1 NIENFDT
8 LQIILRPY
16 EFRYSQKDADNFYY
30 HCHSKNPERSAQ
42 VFIESLTFIKPPSS
56 SEELLDILITKN
68 WKRLETTS
76 FTPPSD
82 EDIAKFVKKNIRK
95 SLDGYF
101 TNYQAQTG
109 HRFTPAEQ
117 YDFDNDQ
124 PFGDNPQPVD
134 LDRVF
139 SVEKEDEVD
148 LQSDEF
154 EEKSD
159 EEFEQALEQTEENNI
174 IVDIDNLYFN
184 AWNPQADVPAY
195 QPNPQPYR
203 LPSPPPDLP
212 QNPPVAPPVVPQQI
226 PPVAPP
232 LPPFQ
237 PPQQQQYQGEEM
249 SQASYPTFDG
259 TNPRKWIAE
268 LELAFIA
275 NNLPADTHPRKIGIT
290 ALHLGPAKMWYV
302 TMDNK
307 PTTWGRAN
315 ARDGFKELF
324 LAKYATDG
332 NRTQASQQAYAR
344 TQRKTESVNDYLN
357 ALQEMWLECGDPA
370 VMPEWMKV
378 NQFVHGLL
386 PAIRT
391 PVMQQA
397 PGTMAQAIQFANN
410 CFYAMRASVQPSHSA
425 EVNDALLE
433 EIAALKACTQR
444 MPNQDQG
451 HQTGKKTQLGSTE
464 KEQSRT
470 GKRSATSVEGSDS
483 GNRIRPSHGAKQY
496 GDSDVSGPTYCSAFV
511 EEVES
516 RILVD
521 TGSSVTIISSEH
533 FDLITGKMKKKPIL
547 ESLNYQIQGVT
558 RHRERPRGEVKNLP
572 LRFKKNGPTWGLNAC
587 ITEAATADIILGTNF
602 LFRYNAKLNLAKK
615 KLVLN
620 REDGMTE
627 SVPLVEKKEM
637 NTRSV
642 NVIEKMDLDPNPNW
656 KCEKGPKPDQ
666 CIPAYIP
673 EDQDDYRIRCSKC
686 ASRHEEE

>member
-1 NIENFDT
+1 EVPDSNPYKDKALKKFPSKSCSRCDRYDRNITDFDK
-8 LQIILRPY
+8 LLVILRPY
-16 EFRYSQKDADNFYY
+16 GFRYSQKDADNFYY
-30 HCHSKNPERSAQ
+30 HCHSKNPERSAK
-42 VFIESLTFIKPPSS
+42 VIIESLTFLKPPSS
-56 SEELLDILITKN
+56 SEELLDILTTKN
-68 WKRLETTS
+68 WTHLETNP
-76 FTPPSD
+76 FAPPSD
-82 EDIAKFVKKNIRK
+82 EDIFDFTQKIEDYLLNKALEDEKKFRQQREKGKQRAIASGSKTQAVDSPILGPLYDQTVTPHDQIQNIRK

-124 PFGDNPQPVD
+124 PFGDDPQPVD

-139 SVEKEDEVD
+139 SIDKEDEVD

-159 EEFEQALEQTEENNI
+159 EEFEQALEPTEENNI
-174 IVDIDNLYFN
+174 IVDINNPYFN
-184 AWNPQADVPAY
+184 AWNPQADLPVY

-212 QNPPVAPPVVPQQI
+212 QNLPNPPVAPPVVPQQI

-232 LPPFQ
+232 PPLFNPAPFQ

-275 NNLPADTHPRKIGIT
+275 NNLPTDAHPRKIGIA

-332 NRTQASQQAYAR
+332 NRTQASQQAYTR

-357 ALQEMWLECGDPA
+357 ALQEMWLECGDPV

-433 EIAALKACTQR
+433 EIAALKVQVAELRTLPANTNNSNNRGYQQGNNNRR
-444 MPNQDQG
+444 MGPRCHYCGNNG
-451 HQTGKKTQLGSTE
+451 H
-464 KEQSRT
+464 
-470 GKRSATSVEGSDS
+470 
-483 GNRIRPSHGAKQY
+483 I
-496 GDSDVSGPTYCSAFV
+496 
-511 EEVES
+511 
-516 RILVD
+516 
-521 TGSSVTIISSEH
+521 
-533 FDLITGKMKKKPIL
+533 
-547 ESLNYQIQGVT
+547 
-558 RHRERPRGEVKNLP
+558 HRECRIKAR
-572 LRFKKNGPTWGLNAC
+572 
-587 ITEAATADIILGTNF
+587 DIKQG
-602 LFRYNAKLNLAKK
+602 RKLNWA
-615 KLVLN
+615 
-620 REDGMTE
+620 
-627 SVPLVEKKEM
+627 VPRK
-637 NTRSV
+637 N
-642 NVIEKMDLDPNPNW
+642 NQGQG
-656 KCEKGPKPDQ
+656 KGQP
-666 CIPAYIP
+666 
-673 EDQDDYRIRCSKC
+673 
-686 ASRHEEE
+686 

>member
-1 NIENFDT
+1 PDGNPYKDAALKKFPSESCNRCHRYHRNIENFDT
-8 LQIILRPY
+8 LRIILRPY
-16 EFRYSQKDADNFYY
+16 EFRYSQKDAGNFYY

-42 VFIESLTFIKPPSS
+42 VFVESLTFIKPPSS

-82 EDIAKFVKKNIRK
+82 EDIANSKTQVADSPILGPLYDQTVTPYEQTQNLRK
-95 SLDGYF
+95 SVEDYLTD
-101 TNYQAQTG
+101 YQAQTG
-109 HRFTPAEQ
+109 HRFTPADR

-124 PFGDNPQPVD
+124 PFGDNLPPVD
-134 LDRVF
+134 IDQVF
-139 SVEKEDEVD
+139 SIAKEDEVD

-174 IVDIDNLYFN
+174 I
-184 AWNPQADVPAY
+184 NPQADVPAY

-212 QNPPVAPPVVPQQI
+212 QNLPNPPVAPPVVPQQI

-232 LPPFQ
+232 PPLFNPAPFQ

-275 NNLPADTHPRKIGIT
+275 NNLPTDAHPRKIGIA

-332 NRTQASQQAYAR
+332 NRTQVSQQAYAC

-433 EIAALKACTQR
+433 EIAALKVQVAELKTFPTNTNNNNNRGYQ
-444 MPNQDQG
+444 QG
-451 HQTGKKTQLGSTE
+451 NSSNRRNGPRCHYCGNNGHGHPTGKKAQLGSTK

-533 FDLITGKMKKKPIL
+533 FDLITGRMKKKPIL
-547 ESLNYQIQGVT
+547 ESSNYQIQGVT
-558 RHRERPRGEVKNLP
+558 GHREQPRGEVKNLP
-572 LRFKKNGPTWGLNAC
+572 LRFKKT
-587 ITEAATADIILGTNF
+587 
-602 LFRYNAKLNLAKK
+602 
-615 KLVLN
+615 
-620 REDGMTE
+620 
-627 SVPLVEKKEM
+627 
-637 NTRSV
+637 
-642 NVIEKMDLDPNPNW
+642 
-656 KCEKGPKPDQ
+656 DQ
-666 CIPAYIP
+666 HG
-673 EDQDDYRIRCSKC
+673 D
-686 ASRHEEE
+686 